1 MFKPKPVLS
10 KFLLLVWLG
19 CQAISAVSALPLQA
33 AVANQQATPTLAPGQ
48 TIERDIAAGETHTYE
63 ITVEADKFV
72 EFNCEHGELRG
83 VLRLL
88 DPAAKVLSAYDALAA
103 NEPLRVRAITASAGQ
118 YRVEF
123 RAFRNQPARRYKLN
137 WTAYRAPTERDRL
150 NQEIERSEA
159 AGLNYARNGQYAEA
173 ATSYERMLVLTR
185 PLITER
191 ALGAVIALNRLGTAA
206 KSLGEFARAESAF
219 KEALQLAEQR
229 LAPQDPELVAAL
241 EGLAQLYLF
250 YGVDYARAA
259 SCLQRAL
266 IIKEKIYGA
275 QHILYGDALRQV
287 GDLYFAARA
296 YDQAEPWYRRAL
308 AIFEKQM
315 PDNAGIA
322 APLSMLGKI
331 EHARGHY
338 EQAEKDLQR
347 CLALREKDYGR
358 EHPVTA
364 QAIFALGKLAQDR
377 RELSAAAD
385 YYQRAYQIL
394 ARSRGPEHV
403 NTIEALEALAQLGQI
418 QNDVSATLPYLTKAL
433 AAAQRSLRALL
444 SIGSEQQRRSFLEL
458 YHHQTDALLSL
469 HLRLAPNDKTVQEL
483 AATTLLQ
490 RKGLAQETFANTLA
504 NLRRRV
510 DPAGQKSLDQWQTVN
525 AQLSRLVLDG
535 PAPRMSAVEYQQQI
549 AALTQQRDQ
558 LESEL
563 SRRSAGAFQ
572 PARAVTLAEIQKAI
586 PPNAALLEF
595 AVYRPF
601 APKAPT
607 YGEQYSAPRYV
618 AYVIRAQGAV
628 AWRELGD
635 AASLETTINAWRAAL
650 RDPKRAGTARL
661 GRAVSAQLWQPL
673 QPLLNGVAHLL
684 IAPDGLLNLIPFA
697 ALPDTAGR
705 YLIERYAISWLSS
718 GRDLLRLQTSASAPA
733 SAPLVIADPLF
744 GEPGAPLPAPANPV
758 AQTVALQRRRSVT
771 IGSDLNE
778 VYFAPLFASAQEA
791 HTIKTLFHEATVLT
805 GAQATEAALKQVNA
819 PRLLH
824 IATHGFFLA
833 DTDKRPTASA
843 NPLLRSG
850 LALAQANLRK
860 QNTEGEDG
868 ILTALEAAGLNLWGT
883 RLVTLSA
890 CDTGLGE
897 VRNGEGVYGLRRAFA
912 LAGAET
918 LLMSLWP
925 VSDLVTREL
934 MTAYYTNLQ
943 HGQGRGAALR
953 AAQLQLLKRPD
964 RRAPYYWASFI
975 QAGEWG
981 NLNGQR

>member
-1 MFKPKPVLS
+1 MFKPKPVLP

-19 CQAISAVSALPLQA
+19 CQAVSAVSALPFQA
-33 AVANQQATPTLAPGQ
+33 TSISQQATPTLEPGRN
-48 TIERDIAAGETHTYE
+48 IEREIAAGETHVYE
-63 ITVEADKFV
+63 ISLAADQFV
-72 EFNCEHGELRG
+72 EFNCEQGELRG

-88 DPAAKVLSAYDALAA
+88 DPAGKVLSAYDALAA
-103 NEPLRVRAITASAGQ
+103 NEPLRVRAITASTGQ

-137 WTAYRAPTERDRL
+137 WTAYRAPTERDLL
-150 NQEIERSEA
+150 NQEIERVEA

-173 ATSYERMLVLTR
+173 AASYERMLVLTR

-250 YGVDYARAA
+250 YGADYKLAA
-259 SCLQRAL
+259 SYLQRAI

-275 QHILYGDALRQV
+275 QHLLYGDALRQV

-322 APLSMLGKI
+322 SPLSMLGKI
-331 EHARGHY
+331 KHARGHY
-338 EQAEKDLQR
+338 EQAEIDLQR

-358 EHPVTA
+358 DHPVTA

-377 RELSAAAD
+377 GQLSAAVD

-418 QNDVSATLPYLTKAL
+418 QNDVSAAFSYQTKAL

-444 SIGSEQQRRSFLEL
+444 SIGSEQQRRNFLAL
-458 YHHQTDALLSL
+458 YRHQTDALLSL
-469 HLRLAPNDKTVQEL
+469 HLRLAPSDKTVQDL

-504 NLRRRV
+504 NLRRRI
-510 DPAGQKSLDQWQTVN
+510 DPGAQRTLDQWQTVS
-525 AQLSRLVLDG
+525 AQLARLVLDG
-535 PAPRMSAVEYQQQI
+535 PAPRMSAAEYQQQI
-549 AALTQQRDQ
+549 DALTQQRDQ

-563 SRRSAGAFQ
+563 SRRSAGSFQ

-601 APKAPT
+601 DPKAPT
-607 YGEQYSAPRYV
+607 YGEQYGAPRYV

-650 RDPKRAGTARL
+650 RDRKRAGTARL
-661 GRAVSAQLWQPL
+661 ARAVSAQLWQPL
-673 QPLLNGVAHLL
+673 QPLLNGVEHLL

-697 ALPDTAGR
+697 ALPDAAGR
-705 YLIERYAISWLSS
+705 YLIERYAISYLSS
-718 GRDLLRLQTSASAPA
+718 GRDLLRLQTSAPAPA

-744 GEPGAPLPAPANPV
+744 GEPGALTHAPANPV
-758 AQTVALQRRRSVT
+758 AQTVALQGRRSVT
-771 IGSDLNE
+771 TGGELNE
-778 VYFAPLFASAQEA
+778 VYFAPLFGSAQEA

-833 DTDKRPTASA
+833 DTDKRPTANV

-934 MTAYYTNLQ
+934 MTVYYINLQ
-943 HGQGRGAALR
+943 RGQGRGAALR
-953 AAQLQLLKRPD
+953 TAQLQLLKRSD

-981 NLNGQR
+981 NLSGQR